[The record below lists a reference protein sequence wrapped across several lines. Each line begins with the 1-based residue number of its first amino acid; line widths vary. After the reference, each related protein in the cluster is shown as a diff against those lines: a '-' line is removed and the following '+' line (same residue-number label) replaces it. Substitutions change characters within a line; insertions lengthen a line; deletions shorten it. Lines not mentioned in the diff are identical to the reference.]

1 MWWTC
6 MITSGYLKMLWVDGF
21 SLWLFAKVQVKFQ
34 APNALQVV
42 IIKYNKKN
50 FTSVKLVKND
60 PIYNNIK
67 KTNCV
72 QKDNLLSTL

>member
-1 MWWTC
+1 MEF
-6 MITSGYLKMLWVDGF
+6 IKDLL
-21 SLWLFAKVQVKFQ
+21 LIQQELIVKEMSTKLYKEPLDKQNF
-34 APNALQVV
+34 

>member
-1 MWWTC
+1 MSTKL
-6 MITSGYLKMLWVDGF
+6 YKDPLDKQNF
-21 SLWLFAKVQVKFQ
+21 
-34 APNALQVV
+34 

-67 KTNCV
+67 KSKCV
-72 QKDNLLSTL
+72 HKDNLLSTL